1 MMYYLG
7 LQITLKLDPET
18 EMKKYGSRPGPLD
31 EIEVMV
37 IAFLDNSTKLSNF
50 SLYMSLTF
58 GVIMMLFLQIRCG
71 PRDWRRSHQ
80 LVSNCVHRW
89 PSTF

>member
-18 EMKKYGSRPGPLD
+18 EIKKYGSRPGPLD

-37 IAFLDNSTKLSNF
+37 IAFLDNSTKILDF

-58 GVIMMLFLQIRCG
+58 GVIMMLFL
-71 PRDWRRSHQ
+71 
-80 LVSNCVHRW
+80 
-89 PSTF
+89 

>member
-18 EMKKYGSRPGPLD
+18 EIKKYGSRPGPLD

-37 IAFLDNSTKLSNF
+37 IAFLDNRT
-50 SLYMSLTF
+50 
-58 GVIMMLFLQIRCG
+58 IAR
-71 PRDWRRSHQ
+71 
-80 LVSNCVHRW
+80 
-89 PSTF
+89 